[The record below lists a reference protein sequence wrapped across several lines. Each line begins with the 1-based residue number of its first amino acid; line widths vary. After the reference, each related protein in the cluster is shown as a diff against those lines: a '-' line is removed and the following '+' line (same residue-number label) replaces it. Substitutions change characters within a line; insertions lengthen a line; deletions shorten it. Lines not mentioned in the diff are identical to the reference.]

1 MKKQIGVRV
10 EGELWEAY
18 REVCGRQR
26 LRLNQPIEDFL
37 RLVVDEGSAVG
48 LLRLM
53 REAVR
58 ARVEGHEAYARV
70 LLDWYMH
77 GKFWIDSS
85 GDEELSIET
94 LLLDA
99 LKTVADPE
107 LRGQIEEALTTRQRS
122 VYEKKQAEKA
132 EKEKGLSHG

>member
-1 MKKQIGVRV
+1 MRV
-10 EGELWEAY
+10 
-18 REVCGRQR
+18 
-26 LRLNQPIEDFL
+26 
-37 RLVVDEGSAVG
+37 SAVV

-53 REAVR
+53 REAAK
-58 ARVEGHEAYARV
+58 ARTEGIEAYARV

-77 GKFWIDSS
+77 GKFWVRGSEV
-85 GDEELSIET
+85 EELSVET

-107 LRGQIEEALTTRQRS
+107 LRGRIEDALMARQRS